1 MKFSYTLLFWFVV
14 IILGAM
20 FLFSSEGP
28 QNSHQ
33 NTDVVSNA
41 GVSSSENTRVIES
54 SVAESSFLAPQDT
67 WYTSTI
73 DKASIQKI
81 SIQKATSNPM
91 YSSENAAA
99 ETWDA
104 SEKQDRTIV
113 CKIEGSTLYI
123 YACGVKKIQL
133 NTDASYTFA
142 GFTNVTEISGL
153 ELIDTSQTMSMS
165 WMFGD
170 CNNLTAIDIP
180 EEWNSSGVID
190 MSYMFYNDSMLTSAN
205 ITELDMESV
214 EDTSYMFGFCKNLTS
229 VNMEDWS
236 ILHLLKI
243 STKSQMFMEAGTEA
257 AGLTLLVDTPA
268 VGEWLQGNPKE
279 AVKNTMLIENANI
292 QARNPQ

>member
-1 MKFSYTLLFWFVV
+1 MKFNYTLLFWLVV
-14 IILGAM
+14 IALGAM
-20 FLFSSEGP
+20 FLFSSERP
-28 QNSHQ
+28 QSANQ
-33 NTDVVSNA
+33 NMYTASNA
-41 GVSSSENTRVIES
+41 NIDSSENSLVIES
-54 SVAESSFLAPQDT
+54 SVAESSFLAPQNT
-67 WYTSTI
+67 WYAGTV
-73 DKASIQKI
+73 DKASIQRI
-81 SIQKATSNPM
+81 SIQQATSNPM
-91 YSSENAAA
+91 YSSENAAV

-104 SEKQDRTIV
+104 SEKQDGTII
-113 CKIEGSTLYI
+113 CRIEGDTLYI
-123 YACGVKKIQL
+123 YACGIEKIEL
-133 NTDASYTFA
+133 NTDASYTFE

-153 ELIDTSQTMSMS
+153 DIIDTSQTMNMS

-170 CNNLTAIDIP
+170 CHNLTTIDIP

-214 EDTSYMFGFCKNLTS
+214 KDTSYMFGFCKNLTS

-257 AGLTLLVDTPA
+257 AGLTMLVDTPA

-279 AVKNTMLIENANI
+279 AVKNTMLIETANI